1 MTHLFQTA
9 ESTVSGAGVA
19 CAMAVANALIP
30 GGEKSSGLMTGD
42 TLIGETLIIET
53 LIGETIIGETIIGE
67 TIIGEMVISLIGAG

>member
-30 GGEKSSGLMTGD
+30 GWEKSSGLMTGD
-42 TLIGETLIIET
+42 TLIGETLI
-53 LIGETIIGETIIGE
+53 GETIIGE
-67 TIIGEMVISLIGAG
+67 TIIGEMVISLTGAG

>member
-1 MTHLFQTA
+1 MTYLFQTA

-30 GGEKSSGLMTGD
+30 GGEKSSGLITGD
-42 TLIGETLIIET
+42 TLIGDTL
-53 LIGETIIGETIIGE
+53 IGE